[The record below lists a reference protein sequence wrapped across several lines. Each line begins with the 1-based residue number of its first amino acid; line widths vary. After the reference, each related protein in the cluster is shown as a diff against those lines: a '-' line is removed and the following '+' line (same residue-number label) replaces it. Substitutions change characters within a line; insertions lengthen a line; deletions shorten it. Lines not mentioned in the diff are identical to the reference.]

1 LWNSLKGRHCHPW
14 LRDPEPVRC
23 SLSSVASTMHGAD
36 DAWTVGGSGQADRG
50 GRAQDC
56 PDPSDSRLRSNR
68 RRAARSRRGALT
80 LAQALQ
86 AEAAVAARHA
96 AQMLAAARAAQR
108 AEELPRRAAPGQGPI
123 SRPVAVQSL
132 ASCGAKQRGHAN
144 NDDGPYRP
152 LGDAADC
159 GSALYITPGT
169 ASRARSELEIPAS
182 AGGLGRSRH
191 CDAHD
196 GPGHQPSVVP
206 SGAAIAMLDGDDG
219 PRDAR
224 RKGPGS
230 DRASMHGAQGADPRS
245 LGPEGAAPSL
255 ESLVAIFNDTRRSLV
270 GQTGGFSLVQG
281 RMVLTVLGIAGPR
294 FLSSPRRLRAMRNCP
309 GGCGDAK
316 AVDSL
321 LVSTGRILQGGNS
334 SMVSPVDT
342 AARLVQGALEAHACS
357 GACQPS
363 PRSASPTAA
372 AVRHPA
378 PPPADLSSAG
388 HRSPVAR
395 SPSPPHKRF
404 REFASGE
411 EDRHEMRWVP
421 AAAGRARPELPSVVR
436 SRIVSTRLLPPP
448 RPIGP
453 RLLFSR
459 GATRHVELFSGDM
472 SSLADGSPLSP
483 RIFDGM
489 LLWLLHRHGSEGR
502 FGGL

>member
-1 LWNSLKGRHCHPW
+1 VFAVPGGFHDARRRRCVDSRWQWSSRPWRSRSGLSRFERQPAAQQLVPCYSVQAWRSDPGASPPGR
-14 LRDPEPVRC
+14 
-23 SLSSVASTMHGAD
+23 G
-36 DAWTVGGSGQADRG
+36 RG
-50 GRAQDC
+50 GR
-56 PDPSDSRLRSNR
+56 PSCGADTGGSSG
-68 RRAARSRRGALT
+68 RAARRGAC
-80 LAQALQ
+80 
-86 AEAAVAARHA
+86 AESCAR
-96 AQMLAAARAAQR
+96 
-108 AEELPRRAAPGQGPI
+108 PI

-159 GSALYITPGT
+159 GSALDNTPGT

-191 CDAHD
+191 CVAHD

-206 SGAAIAMLDGDDG
+206 PGAAIAMLDGDDG

-255 ESLVAIFNDTRRSLV
+255 ESLVAIFNDARRSLV
-270 GQTGGFSLVQG
+270 GQTGGFSLAQG

-294 FLSSPRRLRAMRNCP
+294 FLPSPRQLRAMRNCP

-316 AVDSL
+316 AFDSL
-321 LVSTGRILQGGNS
+321 LVSTVRILQGGNG

-363 PRSASPTAA
+363 PRSAPPTAA
-372 AVRHPA
+372 AVRYPA
-378 PPPADLSSAG
+378 PPPAELSSAG

-404 REFASGE
+404 RECASEE
-411 EDRHEMRWVP
+411 EDRREMRWVP
-421 AAAGRARPELPSVVR
+421 AAAGRARPEPSSVAR
-436 SRIVSTRLLPPP
+436 
-448 RPIGP
+448 
-453 RLLFSR
+453 
-459 GATRHVELFSGDM
+459 
-472 SSLADGSPLSP
+472 
-483 RIFDGM
+483 
-489 LLWLLHRHGSEGR
+489 
-502 FGGL
+502 